1 MEIDNLP
8 PKLYKALLD
17 SLLPAEREL
26 VWFVHGRNSA
36 LKDAAKIC
44 SEAEPSGH
52 AELAE
57 SILKLCLP
65 DPLPGFV
72 GGRT

>member
-1 MEIDNLP
+1 METNTLSP
-8 PKLYKALLD
+8 ELYKALLD

-26 VWFVHGRNSA
+26 VWFVYGRNSA

-44 SEAEPSGH
+44 RETGAACH

-72 GGRT
+72 GGR